1 MRPRSPHSSILPDMV
16 HDLHIQVV
24 QHVDVGPA
32 VSPVMFL
39 LSVRKCVCA
48 GVRACVCVRVRVHAI
63 KAPAARR
70 SDVLGAVMACWMVLF
85 LGVCN
90 LYMSYS
96 NLSFYKSWLQ
106 INNPQMISWIGYL
119 VSQYTHALTD
129 CNIYTVT
136 IIVCM
141 CVCVCVFLQT
151 QNGLAAFVW
160 WTLINA
166 LLGLGVIFKYQNGVP
181 DPLVSTSVLI
191 LITICIII
199 W

>member
-1 MRPRSPHSSILPDMV
+1 MHKFAISAGEDLLNHSPTLLYPNLQKRSWSWVMRPRSPHSSILPDMV

-141 CVCVCVFLQT
+141 CVCSCRRRMDWQLLSG
-151 QNGLAAFVW
+151 GL
-160 WTLINA
+160 L
-166 LLGLGVIFKYQNGVP
+166 
-181 DPLVSTSVLI
+181 
-191 LITICIII
+191 
-199 W
+199 